1 VAVRDADALL
11 ASTLVQTSDPSHT
24 SARAR
29 HRLSAVTADE
39 PLLPEPEHA
48 TEAPPE
54 PGPAR
59 PRGWRERWLPAS
71 WRGARADPGRR
82 GALALA
88 GVAALA
94 AVLAAVGVWR
104 DRPVPQAVP
113 ALAPVVVSAPA
124 ASPTGP
130 APTGEL
136 VVSVAGAVAAPG
148 LVTLPAGARVADALT
163 AAGGAL
169 PGTDLLTLNLAQPLT
184 DGEQVLVGVVGPPAA
199 GAAPAAKG
207 APAAGGAPARGPSAA
222 GGLVNLNTATQP
234 ELEELPGVGPVMAAA
249 IIAFRTQNGPFTSV
263 EQLDD
268 VSGVGAARLAQ
279 LVDLVTV

>member
-1 VAVRDADALL
+1 MAVRDAAALL
-11 ASTLVQTSDPSHT
+11 ASTFVQTSDPSHS

-29 HRLSAVTADE
+29 HRLSAVTADG
-39 PLLPEPEHA
+39 PMPPEPEPA
-48 TEAPPE
+48 DEAPPQ
-54 PGPAR
+54 PQHAR

-88 GVAALA
+88 GVAAVA

-104 DRPVPQAVP
+104 DRPVPQAVLP
-113 ALAPVVVSAPA
+113 LAPVVVSAPT

-136 VVSVAGAVAAPG
+136 VVSVAGSVATPG
-148 LVTLPAGARVADALT
+148 LVTLRAGARVADALT

-184 DGEQVLVGVVGPPAA
+184 DGEQVLVGVVGPPAVA
-199 GAAPAAKG
+199 VSPAPGA
-207 APAAGGAPARGPSAA
+207 SAA

-234 ELEELPGVGPVMAAA
+234 ELEELPGVGPVMAGA
-249 IIAFRTQNGPFTSV
+249 IIDFRTQNGPFTSV
-263 EQLDD
+263 DQLDD